1 MVLLAYFIPQTYTE
15 NLNVPEGL
23 TPTDSETRG
32 WIISLTGSEGKEFPI
47 WAAFAAC
54 APALMV
60 YIITFMETHIA
71 E

>member
-1 MVLLAYFIPQTYTE
+1 MVVLAYFIPQTYTE
-15 NLNVPEGL
+15 KLNVPEGL
-23 TPTDSETRG
+23 TPSDPETRG
-32 WIISLTGSEGKEFPI
+32 WIIPLTGSEGKEFPI

-54 APALMV
+54 LPALMV